1 MSFNIVDLV
10 KDQISDQI
18 LGQMGGLLGDQS
30 SKAEAGVA
38 NAIPALLSGIT
49 NRAGVPGGADSL
61 FGAVQNQDDGLLDN
75 LGAMLGGSQSR
86 SMIDQ
91 GSSVLGSLLG
101 NSGLGSL
108 AGVLSGLTGLSKG
121 NTGSLMGMLAPIIFS
136 VLKRK
141 VLGGGLN
148 AGGLLDMLKG
158 QNNNINAAMPVGLSD
173 QLNSSGF
180 LSSITNVGGSAVD
193 AASGAVGNVVG
204 GARDAAGNV
213 VGGARDAAGNVVD
226 GVGNIAGGAANT
238 VRDGVGAGAGAVGN
252 AAANTAS
259 GGSSIFKKLI
269 PLIAIALL
277 GFLGWKMFGGTAKD
291 AVDDAANATG
301 NAATAVTDTASN
313 AASAT
318 TEAASDAVATA
329 TESATNAASSAADAV
344 AGAVDFD
351 VSQAGNDLTSM
362 FGDAKSSLEGITD
375 LDSAKS
381 AVPGLT
387 EMGEKFNGIAD
398 KMPEGASGALS
409 PIISKGLE
417 ILEPVLEKVRAIPG
431 VGALIDP
438 ILGPMIE
445 KMQDMAG

>member
-61 FGAVQNQDDGLLDN
+61 FGAVQDQDDGLLDN
-75 LGAMLGGSQSR
+75 LGAMLGGSQSS
-86 SMIDQ
+86 SMIEQ
-91 GSSVLGSLLG
+91 GSSMLGNLFG

-108 AGVLSGLTGLSKG
+108 AGVVSGLTGLSKG

-158 QNNNINAAMPVGLSD
+158 QNDNINAAMPVGLSD

-180 LSSITNVGGSAVD
+180 LSSITNVGGI
-193 AASGAVGNVVG
+193 AAGAAGSVS
-204 GARDAAGNV
+204 DAAGNAIDS
-213 VGGARDAAGNVVD
+213 ARGVAGNVAD
-226 GVGNIAGGAANT
+226 GVSNVAGGAVDS
-238 VRDGVGAGAGAVGN
+238 VRDGAGAVTGAAGN
-252 AAANTAS
+252 AAANAAS

-277 GFLGWKMFGGTAKD
+277 GFLGYKMFGGAGKE
-291 AVDDAANATG
+291 AVDG
-301 NAATAVTDTASN
+301 AATAVTDTASN
-313 AASAT
+313 VASTT
-318 TEAASDAVATA
+318 TEAASNAVATA
-329 TESATNAASSAADAV
+329 TETASETASNVADAAAD
-344 AGAVDFD
+344 AVDFD

-387 EMGEKFNGIAD
+387 EMGDKFNGIAD
-398 KMPEGASGALS
+398 KIPEGAGGAIG

-417 ILEPVLEKVRAIPG
+417 MLEPVLEKVRAIPG

-438 ILGPMIE
+438 VLGPMIE
-445 KMQDMAG
+445 KMQEMAG